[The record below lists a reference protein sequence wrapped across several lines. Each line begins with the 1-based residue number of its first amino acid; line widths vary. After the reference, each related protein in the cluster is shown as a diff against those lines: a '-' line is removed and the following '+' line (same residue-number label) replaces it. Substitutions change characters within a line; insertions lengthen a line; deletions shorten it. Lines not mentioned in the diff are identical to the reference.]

1 MTKGKATYVNQ
12 QKVMRPGFKWVR
24 RGDTFELVDVDLKGD
39 VVAIH
44 RDGERFAKEKR

>member
-24 RGDTFELVDVDLKGD
+24 CGDVFEMVEVGLDGE
-39 VVAIH
+39 VVAIY